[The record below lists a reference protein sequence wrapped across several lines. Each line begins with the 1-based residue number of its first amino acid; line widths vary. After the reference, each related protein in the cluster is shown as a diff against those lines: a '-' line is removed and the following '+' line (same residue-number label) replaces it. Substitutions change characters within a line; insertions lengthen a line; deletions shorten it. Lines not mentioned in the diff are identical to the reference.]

1 MADIDEKSRG
11 EDVEEQDTP
20 PESGVGGRKR
30 LSLKSVGI
38 IGAAVFL
45 GAAAGG
51 IGLGPSLAGGGG
63 ADTTSEESHSENGGS
78 DAHEV
83 GHGGGHGDDEHAAEG
98 TPVLELNNIVVNPA
112 GTDGMRFVMVNF
124 GLVMD
129 DAGVKASLVE
139 RELEVRD
146 VISSMLERQTL
157 QMLTS
162 PNARDS
168 LRTLVADA
176 VGQFLPE
183 GVHLQVL
190 VPRFVIQ

>member
-1 MADIDEKSRG
+1 MADIDERPRE
-11 EDVEEQDTP
+11 EDVEEQDVL
-20 PESGVGGRKR
+20 PESGAGGRKR
-30 LSLKSVGI
+30 LSLKAVAIIAVAVLIGSV
-38 IGAAVFL
+38 V
-45 GAAAGG
+45 GG
-51 IGLGPSLAGGGG
+51 IGVGPRLAGGRG
-63 ADTTSEESHSENGGS
+63 AGTASDEPHADNGAG
-78 DAHEV
+78 DEHEAA
-83 GHGGGHGDDEHAAEG
+83 HGGGHGSGEHAAEG
-98 TPVLELNNIVVNPA
+98 APVLELNNIVVNPA

-129 DAGVKASLVE
+129 DAGVKEALVE

-162 PNARDS
+162 LNARDS
-168 LRTLVADA
+168 LRTLVAES

-183 GVHLQVL
+183 GTHLQVL